1 MTMLTDTSG
10 IVKIVLS
17 VLFFPMYFQEAF
29 IRFAWSAGDQFW
41 IMSAKRLFLLL
52 PVSAI
57 ILGCWASIAC
67 LLTVPVRQGRQEFIT
82 ALFVTWWDLG
92 KSILSFWGGILRFVT
107 TLAVSTVG
115 LVRVIVL
122 AVLALVMDIVM
133 MPMHFL
139 RQIGESVVKSPV
151 PWIAVTLTLSWCV
164 VETTIF
170 TYVMTPLVIDTFSNI
185 TGNSMTE
192 AFVRAPLFL
201 FLFFIVLGSY
211 AVLSTF
217 VDSFKGRSVSAIAGI
232 FVVEMVVLFVEVVFL
247 YREFVDSLV
256 PWFAQYSQNFELGV
270 FWTIAIACFVWF
282 GVRSL
287 SWFLFASHGTPT
299 IMAVIQGRGVK
310 FSSRNKVAKARVLV
324 ISDDYWRRIKKESS
338 WVKSQG
344 EALMSALLLPPLQI
358 VAAGLNFCTLCVINR
373 HLFALPFENLEAI
386 KYSEDLV
393 KGLKSHSETLNNE
406 KPKKTAK
413 LKRLTNLRAN
423 PRAALVVDRY
433 DEDWSQL
440 GWVMVQGAAEI
451 LLEGAEH
458 DQAQAALR
466 ARYPQLAT
474 MRIEALPV
482 VAVRIDHVTSWGRLE
497 L

>member
-1 MTMLTDTSG
+1 MTMLSDTSG

-41 IMSAKRLFLLL
+41 LMSAKRLFLLI
-52 PVSAI
+52 PAAAI

-67 LLTVPVRQGRQEFIT
+67 LITVPVRQGRQEFIT

-107 TLAVSTVG
+107 TLVVSIVG
-115 LVRVIVL
+115 LARVVVL
-122 AVLALVMDIVM
+122 AVWALVLDILL
-133 MPMHFL
+133 MPVHFL

-185 TGNSMTE
+185 TGNAMTE
-192 AFVRAPLFL
+192 TFVRVPLFL
-201 FLFFIVLGSY
+201 FLFFVVLGSY

-217 VDSFKGRSVSAIAGI
+217 VGSVKSKSVSSIAGI
-232 FVVEMVVLFVEVVFL
+232 GMIEIVVLFVEVVFL

-310 FSSRNKVAKARVLV
+310 FNGRSKVSKARVLV
-324 ISDDYWRRIKKESS
+324 VSDEYWRKIKKESS
-338 WVKSQG
+338 WVKTQG
-344 EALMSALLLPPLQI
+344 ENLLSALLLPPLQV

-373 HLFALPFENLEAI
+373 HLFSLPFEDMTAI

-393 KGLKSHSETLNNE
+393 KGLKTQTETIKNG
-406 KPKKTAK
+406 TS
-413 LKRLTNLRAN
+413 
-423 PRAALVVDRY
+423 PRAKARTEQPGFESGPVADAAVRSDAVEQ
-433 DEDWSQL
+433 DED
-440 GWVMVQGAAEI
+440 ATAEK
-451 LLEGAEH
+451 
-458 DQAQAALR
+458 
-466 ARYPQLAT
+466 
-474 MRIEALPV
+474 LP
-482 VAVRIDHVTSWGRLE
+482 SF
-497 L
+497 